1 VVTLGPH
8 STVVFAVSALND
20 SQITGCHN
28 ISNDEKVIEGTHF
41 GIWATPRQASMM
53 MLATGWGR
61 GLFMSETESFKE
73 IFNFLLTP
81 LNGKKGR
88 K

>member
-20 SQITGCHN
+20 SQITACHN
-28 ISNDEKVIEGTHF
+28 ISDHEKVIERTHF
-41 GIWATPRQASMM
+41 GLYATSRQASMM
-53 MLATGWGR
+53 MVATGWGR
-61 GLFMSETESFKE
+61 GLFMSETEPLKRYS
-73 IFNFLLTP
+73 ILLLTP